1 MHPPPRQPP
10 GVVNIRQGSEL
21 LIDRVGMRRLREQQ
35 VELVRELVVRQV
47 EGQGRELRVIGG
59 GKGIDW
65 ELNKVNE

>member
-1 MHPPPRQPP
+1 
-10 GVVNIRQGSEL
+10 
-21 LIDRVGMRRLREQQ
+21 MRRLREQQ